1 MNFFQIRIA
10 DFRKFL
16 RESAILFII
25 LCSKFDNSIKLQQN
39 KECIADLVQ
48 KKEIANLRFRL
59 LLILIIHY
67 FYGIQ

>member
-48 KKEIANLRFRL
+48 KKNRTTDSVQQERNSKPVI
-59 LLILIIHY
+59 
-67 FYGIQ
+67 

>member
-10 DFRKFL
+10 DFREFL

-25 LCSKFDNSIKLQQN
+25 LCPKLDNSIKLQQN

-48 KKEIANLRFRL
+48 KKKK
-59 LLILIIHY
+59 
-67 FYGIQ
+67 

>member
-25 LCSKFDNSIKLQQN
+25 LCPKFDNSIKLQQN

-48 KKEIANLRFRL
+48 KKRNSKPAI
-59 LLILIIHY
+59 
-67 FYGIQ
+67 